1 MNLWRLYHRFTQP
14 SQQLSV
20 AQARQHKGFQKLE
33 QEVAELT
40 GALSDRYQGQTTDLF
55 DPNLDGWLTQ
65 AKLVEGRPVEVKA
78 TGYGISSRTELHLN
92 WTPSGWEA
100 RRLYLFE
107 GCAGED
113 LMATEQNAHLDGGQV
128 KLQEFDFSESGLSI
142 YRDQRWVV
150 NGRRAALAAMVDQPI
165 DQEWV
170 ARARRLGSEEQVVKT
185 WKTAVAGHGDRLPGL
200 SQLLEADPAATLEQ
214 IGSVQTPGWPRFERL
229 LAVFGREPSG
239 LLAAAKGL
247 DWLDAQR
254 AQGLDESTA
263 FQRLLASHL
272 PATLSFASVGLNLE
286 EDYLQVGSFGLDRH

>member
-33 QEVAELT
+33 QEMTELT
-40 GALSDRYQGQTTDLF
+40 EALRDRYQGQTAELF
-55 DPNLDGWLTQ
+55 DPNLDGWLTR
-65 AKLVEGRPVEVKA
+65 AKLVDGRPVELQA
-78 TGYGISSRTELHLN
+78 TGYGLSSRTELHLN
-92 WTPSGWEA
+92 WTPAGWEA
-100 RRLYLFE
+100 RRLYLYE

-113 LMATEQNAHLDGGQV
+113 LMATEQNAQLEGGQV
-128 KLQEFDFSESGLSI
+128 KLQEFDFSESGLSL

-170 ARARRLGSEEQVVKT
+170 ARARRLESQEQVIKT

-200 SQLLEADPAATLEQ
+200 SQLLADDPAATLEQ
-214 IGSVQTPGWPRFERL
+214 IGSVKTPGWPRFERL
-229 LAVFGREPSG
+229 LEVFGRAPEG
-239 LLAAAKGL
+239 LLAAARGL
-247 DWLDAQR
+247 EWLDGQR
-254 AQGLDESTA
+254 DQGIDESTA
-263 FQRLLASHL
+263 LKRLLASHL
-272 PATLSFASVGLNLE
+272 PATESAAAVGLDLE